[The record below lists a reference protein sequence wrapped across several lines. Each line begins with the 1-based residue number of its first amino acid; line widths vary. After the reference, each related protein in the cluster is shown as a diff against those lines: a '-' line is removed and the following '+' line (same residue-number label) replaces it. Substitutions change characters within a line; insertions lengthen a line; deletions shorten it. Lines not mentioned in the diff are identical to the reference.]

1 MRLTCPN
8 CGAQYEVSDDVIP
21 ETGRDVQC
29 SNCGHTWFQN
39 PAGYDVEPDDAIFGA
54 DGDET
59 EPEMAP
65 APPEPPQVDP
75 ELREPEEPEPDLQS
89 FVEEVNEEVQEE
101 VAAAPERARQEIDPK
116 VADILQQEASYEAQ
130 LRAAEADAIE
140 SQPGL
145 GLDDIPEDPKA
156 EAERRMARLRGEP
169 DPAVAA
175 AATTG
180 ARRELLPDIEEIN
193 STLRSTSDRDDIQP
207 NPLTPQAEAKKRRSG
222 FRMGFGFMMIL
233 AALAV
238 AAYLYA
244 PQIIAAVPAAKEPMT
259 MYVDWVN
266 QARVWLDAQ
275 TTNLLDRLNDATGS
289 NGS

>member
-8 CGAQYEVSDDVIP
+8 CGAQYEVSDDIIP

-39 PAGYDVEPDDAIFGA
+39 SAGYDVEPDDAIFDA

-59 EPEMAP
+59 VPEMAL

-101 VAAAPERARQEIDPK
+101 VAAAPERARQEIDPT

-140 SQPGL
+140 SQPDL

-244 PQIIAAVPAAKEPMT
+244 PQIIEAVPATKEPMT

-266 QARVWLDAQ
+266 QARVLLDAQ

-289 NGS
+289 DGS